1 MPVVYRLFHV
11 HGYFY
16 QEKNVHCISII
27 PRSCITI
34 VLLTCSLRSETDM
47 KFNMS
52 IITYDFGRMDHKS
65 TVNNDSVNDAK

>member
-1 MPVVYRLFHV
+1 MLVVYRLFHV

-16 QEKNVHCISII
+16 KEKNVRCIPII

-65 TVNNDSVNDAK
+65 TMSQQ